1 MKNSGVICCKDYIIK
16 NDTLTAEVGEGLV
29 GDKIL
34 FSEPTTGKLKNIL
47 LCAASLNVII
57 SNLLSSYYI
66 QLVSLPLAF
75 REVHRRSG

>member
-47 LCAASLNVII
+47 NYAQRL
-57 SNLLSSYYI
+57 
-66 QLVSLPLAF
+66 
-75 REVHRRSG
+75 

>member
-34 FSEPTTGKLKNIL
+34 FSEPTTGKLKIFCYAHAQRLYKYN
-47 LCAASLNVII
+47 
-57 SNLLSSYYI
+57 YK
-66 QLVSLPLAF
+66 
-75 REVHRRSG
+75 